1 MKSGLCACISSRI
14 TTVIHVSRSN
24 WIYYNWYNE
33 PFAVSPKISLNSDM
47 HGLIFETSIWLLA
60 GSTRWKWVVKLCHA
74 DNSSTIIYHELM
86 PTTNKCWTIPV
97 RTIATCAQQSPR
109 PEIETVNVLSMR
121 TSYPIAPNMCQPS
134 LQRQPVA
141 LPQQTITRK
150 PRNICFWLSWEIV
163 LQAANLESTH
173 RWHFHTTCIRF
184 KIDKKKSPPLHT
196 YRIEYCIC
204 FCLFSF
210 LTCTAG
216 LCLAPVK
223 KKAIRKLLLNGATAW
238 LHLVVLWSKCGGAES
253 QIYSIFHIISHPHET
268 SSIQS
273 RSSDWLAAYCWIF
286 LLVLFACCWIC
297 LLLSLSF
304 CGQNAMVPRAKYIAF
319 SI

>member
-1 MKSGLCACISSRI
+1 MPTIFAE
-14 TTVIHVSRSN
+14 TTCCSATADNH
-24 WIYYNWYNE
+24 
-33 PFAVSPKISLNSDM
+33 PQAQKHL
-47 HGLIFETSIWLLA
+47 LLA
-60 GSTRWKWVVKLCHA
+60 L
-74 DNSSTIIYHELM
+74 
-86 PTTNKCWTIPV
+86 V
-97 RTIATCAQQSPR
+97 RNCTAS
-109 PEIETVNVLSMR
+109 
-121 TSYPIAPNMCQPS
+121 CQPWINTS
-134 LQRQPVA
+134 MAFPHNVH
-141 LPQQTITRK
+141 TIQ
-150 PRNICFWLSWEIV
+150 NW
-163 LQAANLESTH
+163 Q
-173 RWHFHTTCIRF
+173 
-184 KIDKKKSPPLHT
+184 KKAPPLHT

-204 FCLFSF
+204 FCLFGF

-216 LCLAPVK
+216 LCLAACW
-223 KKAIRKLLLNGATAW
+223 KKAFGKLLLNGATAW

-304 CGQNAMVPRAKYIAF
+304 CGQNAMVPRANYIAF

>member
-1 MKSGLCACISSRI
+1 
-14 TTVIHVSRSN
+14 
-24 WIYYNWYNE
+24 
-33 PFAVSPKISLNSDM
+33 
-47 HGLIFETSIWLLA
+47 
-60 GSTRWKWVVKLCHA
+60 
-74 DNSSTIIYHELM
+74 M

-210 LTCTAG
+210 FDLHCGFVFGA
-216 LCLAPVK
+216 CK

-253 QIYSIFHIISHPHET
+253 QIYSIFHIISHPHEKF
-268 SSIQS
+268 SNQS

-286 LLVLFACCWIC
+286 LLVMFACCWIC

>member
-14 TTVIHVSRSN
+14 TTVIHVSKGN
-24 WIYYNWYNE
+24 WAYYNWYNE
-33 PFAVSPKISLNSDM
+33 PFAASPKISLNSDM

-204 FCLFSF
+204 FCSF
-210 LTCTAG
+210 GFFDLHCGFVFGA
-216 LCLAPVK
+216 CLK
-223 KKAIRKLLLNGATAW
+223 KGHQEATSQW
-238 LHLVVLWSKCGGAES
+238 RDCVVTPCRLVVKMRWCREPN
-253 QIYSIFHIISHPHET
+253 I
-268 SSIQS
+268 
-273 RSSDWLAAYCWIF
+273 
-286 LLVLFACCWIC
+286 
-297 LLLSLSF
+297 
-304 CGQNAMVPRAKYIAF
+304 
-319 SI
+319 